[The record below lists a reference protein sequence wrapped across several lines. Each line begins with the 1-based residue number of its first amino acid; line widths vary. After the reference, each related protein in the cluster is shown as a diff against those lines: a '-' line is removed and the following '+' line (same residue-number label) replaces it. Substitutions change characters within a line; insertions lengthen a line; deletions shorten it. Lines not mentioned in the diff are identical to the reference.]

1 MEKIEEHEG
10 KIYLMVGGNIL
21 DKALDKI
28 KIIISI
34 DSKILRNLEFP
45 SKKPSEKTEL
55 RVMTS

>member
-10 KIYLMVGGNIL
+10 KKYLMVGGNIL
-21 DKALDKI
+21 DEALDKI